1 MNTSIFHQFTHGA
14 TDGSLSPDNESIR
27 VERFERRARMRSLYR
42 DAWLASSELD
52 NIRQLVLDGEVDRA
66 RQRLFDYYCVVC
78 RKRRNSRIIFT
89 LLLTL
94 SAVVTAAF
102 IRVMDTG
109 PETVTELYNSLFTAA
124 LLLTAFYRM
133 HMTGNAL
140 VTHASPRG
148 EHQDLWGKVY
158 ELGTVLDMPG
168 VVQALLPRIVL
179 ASYRHITRVAAWR
192 QPLMPRHGEALKIA
206 GDWRKDDPLNQ
217 GR

>member
-192 QPLMPRHGEALKIA
+192 QSLMPRHGEALKIA

>member
-14 TDGSLSPDNESIR
+14 TDSNLSPDNETVR

-52 NIRQLVLDGEVDRA
+52 SIRQLVLDGEVDWA
-66 RQRLFDYYCVVC
+66 RQRLFDYYRVV
-78 RKRRNSRIIFT
+78 RSKRRNSRIIFT

-94 SAVVTAAF
+94 STVATAVF
-102 IRVMDTG
+102 IRAMDTG
-109 PETVTELYNSLFTAA
+109 PETVTELYNSLFTAT

-168 VVQALLPRIVL
+168 VVQALLPRVVL
-179 ASYRHITRVAAWR
+179 ESYRHITQVTAWR
-192 QPLMPRHGEALKIA
+192 QPLVPRHGEALKIA
-206 GDWRKDDPLNQ
+206 EHWREDDTLNQ